1 VKDTPSGRLW
11 WVLGRSGLRTGESAS
26 GSWPTARAEDKEAC
40 GAHVSR
46 GTAETLTAAARM
58 WPTVTQPYGNNRGGG
73 AGRVGPI
80 RPSLAGSVREWP
92 TSTAADGV
100 GSGAAGYSTESGRH
114 PGTTLTDAANGLWAS
129 PASRDWRGDS
139 HAPAA
144 QNRHSPCLPAHVGL
158 VDQESPS
165 TSGKSRDWPTS
176 QARDW
181 KGPQGRAYKGES
193 MDLPAT
199 DGRGT
204 LNSRWVVQLMGYPSD
219 WLDVGTESLS
229 RLWGTR
235 SSRKS
240 SP

>member
-1 VKDTPSGRLW
+1 LW
-11 WVLGRSGLRTGESAS
+11 PTASAS
-26 GSWPTARAEDKEAC
+26 GFEAADLPALLSRREECKARKVNGNGFGLTLNQAVKLKAAGLWPTATEGDHKA
-40 GAHVSR
+40 S
-46 GTAETLTAAARM
+46 GTRTGT
-58 WPTVTQPYGNNRGGG
+58 PN
-73 AGRVGPI
+73 
-80 RPSLAGSVREWP
+80 S
-92 TSTAADGV
+92 
-100 GSGAAGYSTESGRH
+100 H

-144 QNRHSPCLPAHVGL
+144 QRRNSPCLPAHVGL
-158 VDQESPS
+158 VDPESPS

-181 KGPQGRAYKGES
+181 KGSQGRAYRGES

-204 LNSRWVVQLMGYPSD
+204 LNSRWVAQLMGYPPD
-219 WLDVGTESLS
+219 WLDVGTESHS
-229 RLWGTR
+229 RLWATR

-240 SP
+240 LPSSDKQ